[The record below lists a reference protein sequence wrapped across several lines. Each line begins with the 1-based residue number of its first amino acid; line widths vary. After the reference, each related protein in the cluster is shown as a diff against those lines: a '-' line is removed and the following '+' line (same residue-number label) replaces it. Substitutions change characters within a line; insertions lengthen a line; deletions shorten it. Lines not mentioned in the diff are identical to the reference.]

1 MYDHRCDDVWVGIMR
16 WALWLFLCGIGVAEA
31 EGKRPNI
38 LFLFADDQSYKTVS
52 CYPEA
57 LPGVKTPNLD
67 ALAERGLRFDF
78 AYMGSWCMASRASI
92 LTGRHPYGIESMRM
106 EGAYPGSAYDP
117 DKCPFWPKVFRQ
129 QGYQTVQ
136 FGKWHTG
143 TDSGWG
149 RDWDHQIVWNRPLN
163 PENAGAYFY
172 DQILYEDGVR
182 RLEAG
187 YSTDVYTDWT
197 CDFIKGRKRDPEKPW
212 MLWLCWGAIHGPT
225 TPAKRHIGKHA
236 GDEIRYPADLLG
248 PRPGKPEY
256 LEQTQAWVRGE
267 DGKVYAKR
275 GKGAEDAQGV
285 ANKKASAA
293 KSRGVSYDQWVR
305 QSNECVEALD
315 EGVGRIVEALRVSGQ
330 LENTLIVYSADQG
343 FGMGEHG
350 FKSKLGPWDAT
361 YRSPMIV
368 AMPSRFAQGA
378 VVKQPVNAPDLVST
392 FFAVAGIEE
401 PWEMH
406 GRDFSALLV
415 KPETTALQPCL
426 YSHTGKEF
434 GHDVTRTLRE
444 DPVKAEHNS
453 VPYYLALNDGTWKY
467 IRYLRKGETEE
478 LYDLQAD
485 PEELHNLADEPKQ
498 SSRLQRMRELM
509 IAEAKRTRAEFADAI
524 PASKQMRQE

>member
-1 MYDHRCDDVWVGIMR
+1 MR
-16 WALWLFLCGIGVAEA
+16 WALWLCLFGIGVAAA

-67 ALAERGLRFDF
+67 ALAARGLRFDF

-106 EGAYPGSAYDP
+106 EGVYPGSTYDP
-117 DKCPFWPKVFRQ
+117 EKCPFWPKVFRQ

-149 RDWDHQIVWNRPLN
+149 RDWDHQIVWNRPLH
-163 PENAGAYFY
+163 PENSGAYFY

-182 RLEAG
+182 RQETG

-197 CDFIKGRKRDPEKPW
+197 CEFIKGRKRDPEKPW

-256 LEQTQAWVRGE
+256 LNQTQAWVRGE
-267 DGKVYAKR
+267 DGVIYAKTGKSQK
-275 GKGAEDAQGV
+275 GKGG
-285 ANKKASAA
+285 
-293 KSRGVSYDQWVR
+293 KSKTRYDEWVK
-305 QSNECVEALD
+305 QSNDCVEALD
-315 EGVGRIVEALRVSGQ
+315 EGVGRIVEALRESGQ
-330 LENTLIVYSADQG
+330 WENTLIIYTADQG

-350 FKSKLGPWDAT
+350 FRTKLGPWDAT

-368 AMPSRFAQGA
+368 SMPSRFAQGKA
-378 VVKQPVNAPDLVST
+378 VKQPVNAPDLVST
-392 FFAVAGIEE
+392 LFSVAGIAE
-401 PWEMH
+401 PWAMH
-406 GRDFSALLV
+406 GRDFTALLE
-415 KPETTALQPCL
+415 KPEVDTIRPCL
-426 YSHTGKEF
+426 YTHTGKEF
-434 GHDVTRTLRE
+434 GSDVTRTLGE
-444 DPVKAEHNS
+444 NAANAEHNA
-453 VPYYLALNDGTWKY
+453 VPYYLAMNDGSWKY
-467 IRYLRKGETEE
+467 IRYLREGETEE
-478 LYDLQAD
+478 LYDLRTD
-485 PEELHNLADEPKQ
+485 PEELHNLADDPKQ
-498 SSRLQRMRELM
+498 KALLERLRQQMV
-509 IAEAKRTRAEFADAI
+509 AEVRRTQAGFADTL
-524 PASKQMRQE
+524 PRSKQMLTGN